1 MLMHHAFPRNFTAKF
16 DVLNNITTDETQ
28 KFCQR
33 LATAQG
39 AKLAPKNMVLYTC
52 ANIFSRYFCSRG
64 FGPEDPGF
72 RDTVVNFDRVFLEV
86 NQGYAADFI
95 PSLMSL
101 HNRHLAQ
108 LATWSREIRRFVVD
122 RIIEKRFDNWDES
135 LGGDEEGDYVGSLIK
150 QVKKD
155 NDPNFQWDTAL
166 FALEDVIG
174 GHAAVGN
181 FLMKIFAYLVSNKE
195 VQETAQREIDALNF
209 EEDATIGLDYRKS
222 LPYIEA
228 IIYEALRLI
237 ASPIVPHVANR
248 DSSINGKLQKNFQY
262 FLLSKNCK
270 ILVKCKCFYS
280 IF

>member
-1 MLMHHAFPRNFTAKF
+1 MLTQHAFPRNFTTKF
-16 DVLNNITTDETQ
+16 DSLNKITTDEIQ

-33 LATAQG
+33 LSATQG

-64 FGPEDPGF
+64 FEPEDQGF
-72 RDTVVNFDRVFLEV
+72 RDTVQNFDRVFLEV

-101 HNRHLAQ
+101 HNKHLAQ
-108 LATWSREIRRFVVD
+108 MAKWSREIRRFVVD

-135 LGGDEEGDYVGSLIK
+135 LENDEENDYVGSLIK

-155 NDPNFQWDTAL
+155 DDPNFQWDTAL

-181 FLMKIFAYLVSNKE
+181 FLMKIFAYLVSNKD
-195 VQETAQREIDALNF
+195 VQEVAQREIDALNF
-209 EEDATIGLDYRKS
+209 EEDSTIGLDYRKS

-228 IIYEALRLI
+228 ITHEALRLI

-248 DSSINGKLQKNFQY
+248 DSSIDGKLEIVTNNI
-262 FLLSKNCK
+262 LNRK
-270 ILVKCKCFYS
+270 IAKS
-280 IF
+280 